1 MQEVVLVQGCRTA
14 FGNFGGALRSVPPV
28 EMGAAVMQEVLG
40 RSGVSALAVEQ
51 VVMGQ
56 VVLTEP
62 QDIYLARAAS
72 MKAGVAQEAVA
83 MSVNRLCASGL
94 QAIISAAQAIALGE
108 AGVAL
113 AGGVESTSRM
123 SYMATSQRW
132 GSRMGNVALV
142 DVLSEIFIS
151 PLTGEHVGV
160 TGENVARK
168 YGVSRCEQDQLALES
183 HRRAVRAIENGYFKE
198 QIVTMVAHDGSVF
211 EQDER
216 VRHDGSLEQLADLKP
231 IFQSDGGTVTA
242 GNILGLA
249 DAAAVVLMMEEGQAH
264 RQGLKPMGKLRSW
277 AHAGVD
283 PQFAGMGPVPST
295 RLALKRAGLT
305 VADIDVIES
314 NEAFAAQVCAVARE
328 LDFDPERV
336 NPNGGSISMGHPLGA
351 TGAAL
356 VVKALHEL
364 QRIQGRYALVTMCHG
379 GSEGVTMIIERQ

>member
-40 RSGVSALAVEQ
+40 RSGVSALAVE
-51 VVMGQ
+51 Q

-123 SYMATSQRW
+123 PYMATSQRW

-379 GSEGVTMIIERQ
+379 GSEGVAMIIERQ

>member
-1 MQEVVLVQGCRTA
+1 MQEVVLVQACRTA
-14 FGNFGGALRSVPPV
+14 FGNFGGSLRSVPPV

-40 RSGVSALAVEQ
+40 RSGVSASEVEQ

-72 MKAGVAQEAVA
+72 MRVGVAHEAVA

-94 QAIISAAQAIALGE
+94 QAIISAAQAIVLGE
-108 AGVAL
+108 AQVAL
-113 AGGVESTSRM
+113 AGGVESTSRIP
-123 SYMATSQRW
+123 YMATSQRW

-151 PLTGEHVGV
+151 PLTREHVGV

-183 HRRAVRAIENGYFKE
+183 HRRAARAIESGYFKE
-198 QIVTMVAHDGSVF
+198 QIVPMVAHEGTVF
-211 EQDER
+211 EQDEH
-216 VRHDGSLEQLADLKP
+216 VRHDGSLEQLAALKP

-249 DAAAVVLMMEEGQAH
+249 DAAAVVLMMEEGQAC

-283 PQFAGMGPVPST
+283 PQLAGMGPVPST

-314 NEAFAAQVCAVARE
+314 NEAFAAQVCAVAKE

-379 GSEGVTMIIERQ
+379 GSEGVALIIERQ

>member
-1 MQEVVLVQGCRTA
+1 MQEVVLVQAYRTA
-14 FGNFGGALRSVPPV
+14 FGNFGGSLRNVPPIG
-28 EMGAAVMQEVLG
+28 MGAAVMQEVLG
-40 RSGVSALAVEQ
+40 RSGVSASEVEQ

-62 QDIYLARAAS
+62 QDVYVARAAS
-72 MKAGVAQEAVA
+72 MKAGVAHEAVA
-83 MSVNRLCASGL
+83 MNVNRLCASGL
-94 QAIISAAQAIALGE
+94 QAIISAAQAIVLGE
-108 AGVAL
+108 ARVAL

-123 SYMATSQRW
+123 PYLAPSQRW
-132 GSRMGNVALV
+132 GSRMGSVALV

-151 PLTGEHVGV
+151 PLTREHVGV

-183 HRRAVRAIENGYFKE
+183 HRRAARAIENGYFEE
-198 QIVTMVAHDGSVF
+198 QIVPLAAHDGSIF
-211 EQDER
+211 EQDEH
-216 VRHDGSLEQLADLKP
+216 VRHDGSLEQLAALKP
-231 IFQSDGGTVTA
+231 VFQSDGGTVTA

-249 DAAAVVLMMEEGQAH
+249 DAAAVVLMMEEGQAR
-264 RQGLKPMGKLRSW
+264 RQGLKPLGKLRSW

-314 NEAFAAQVCAVARE
+314 NEAFAAQVCAVAKE

-379 GSEGVTMIIERQ
+379 GSEGVAMIIERQ

>member
-123 SYMATSQRW
+123 PYMATSQRW

-198 QIVTMVAHDGSVF
+198 QIVTMVAQDGSVF

-379 GSEGVTMIIERQ
+379 GSEGVAMIIERQ

>member
-108 AGVAL
+108 AGVVL

-123 SYMATSQRW
+123 PYMATSQRW

-379 GSEGVTMIIERQ
+379 GSEGVAMIIERQ

>member
-40 RSGVSALAVEQ
+40 RSGVSASEVEQ

-62 QDIYLARAAS
+62 QDIYLPRAAS
-72 MKAGVAQEAVA
+72 MKAGVAHEAVA

-94 QAIISAAQAIALGE
+94 QAIISAAQAIVLGE
-108 AGVAL
+108 ASVAL

-123 SYMATSQRW
+123 PYMATTQRW

-151 PLTGEHVGV
+151 PLTREHVGV

-168 YGVSRCEQDQLALES
+168 YGVSRCKQDQLALES
-183 HRRAVRAIENGYFKE
+183 HRRALRAIENGYFKE
-198 QIVTMVAHDGSVF
+198 QIVTMAGHDGIAF

-216 VRHDGSLEQLADLKP
+216 VRHDGSLEQLAALKP

-249 DAAAVVLMMEEGQAH
+249 DAAAVVLMMEEGQA
-264 RQGLKPMGKLRSW
+264 RQKGLKPLGKLRSW

-283 PQFAGMGPVPST
+283 PQFAGMGPVPAT

-305 VADIDVIES
+305 VSDIDVIES
-314 NEAFAAQVCAVARE
+314 NEAFAAQVCAVAKE

-379 GSEGVTMIIERQ
+379 GSEGVAMIIERQ

>member
-1 MQEVVLVQGCRTA
+1 MQEVVLVQGGRTA

-123 SYMATSQRW
+123 PYMATSQRW

-379 GSEGVTMIIERQ
+379 GSEGVAMIIERQ

>member
-1 MQEVVLVQGCRTA
+1 MQEVVLVQACRTA

-72 MKAGVAQEAVA
+72 MKAGVAHEAVA
-83 MSVNRLCASGL
+83 MSVNRLCTSGL

-108 AGVAL
+108 ASVAL

-123 SYMATSQRW
+123 PYMATSQRW
-132 GSRMGNVALV
+132 GSCMGNVALV

-198 QIVTMVAHDGSVF
+198 QIVTMVTHDGSVF

-216 VRHDGSLEQLADLKP
+216 VRQDGSLEQLADLKP
-231 IFQSDGGTVTA
+231 IFQSNGGTVTA

-249 DAAAVVLMMEEGQAH
+249 DGAAVVLVMEEGQAY

-283 PQFAGMGPVPST
+283 PQFAGMEPVPST
-295 RLALKRAGLT
+295 RLVLKRAGLT

-379 GSEGVTMIIERQ
+379 GSEGVAMIIERQ

>member
-1 MQEVVLVQGCRTA
+1 MQEVVLVQACRTA
-14 FGNFGGALRSVPPV
+14 FGNFGGALRGVPPV

-40 RSGVSALAVEQ
+40 RSGVSASEVEQ

-62 QDIYLARAAS
+62 QDIYMARAAS
-72 MKAGVAQEAVA
+72 MKAGVANEAVA

-94 QAIISAAQAIALGE
+94 QAIISAAQAIVLGE
-108 AGVAL
+108 AGIAL

-123 SYMATSQRW
+123 PYMATTQRW

-151 PLTGEHVGV
+151 PLTREHVGV

-183 HRRAVRAIENGYFKE
+183 HRRAAHAIEHGYFKE
-198 QIVTMVAHDGSVF
+198 QIVPMVTPDGIAF
-211 EQDER
+211 EQDEH
-216 VRHDGSLEQLADLKP
+216 VRHDGSLEQLAALKP

-249 DAAAVVLMMEEGQAH
+249 DAAAVVLMMEEGQAR

-283 PQFAGMGPVPST
+283 PQFAGMGPVPAT
-295 RLALKRAGLT
+295 RLALKRAGLS
-305 VADIDVIES
+305 VSDIDVIES
-314 NEAFAAQVCAVARE
+314 NEAFAAQVCAVAKE

-379 GSEGVTMIIERQ
+379 GSEGVAMIIERQ

>member
-72 MKAGVAQEAVA
+72 MKAGVPQEAVA

-123 SYMATSQRW
+123 PYMATSQRW

-216 VRHDGSLEQLADLKP
+216 VRHNGSLEQLADLKP

-379 GSEGVTMIIERQ
+379 GSEGVAMIIERQ

>member
-123 SYMATSQRW
+123 PYMATSQRW

>member
-83 MSVNRLCASGL
+83 MSVNRLCASGV

-108 AGVAL
+108 ASVAL

-123 SYMATSQRW
+123 PYMATSQRW
-132 GSRMGNVALV
+132 GSRMGNVVLV

-198 QIVTMVAHDGSVF
+198 QIVTMVADDGSVF

-379 GSEGVTMIIERQ
+379 GSEGVAMIIERQ

>member
-83 MSVNRLCASGL
+83 MSVNRLCASGV

-108 AGVAL
+108 ASVAL

-123 SYMATSQRW
+123 PYMATSQRW

-198 QIVTMVAHDGSVF
+198 QIVTMVADDGSVF

-379 GSEGVTMIIERQ
+379 GSEGVAMIIERQ

>member
-1 MQEVVLVQGCRTA
+1 MQEVVLVQACRTA
-14 FGNFGGALRSVPPV
+14 FGNFGGALRSIPPV

-72 MKAGVAQEAVA
+72 MKAGVAHEAVA

-108 AGVAL
+108 ASVAL

-123 SYMATSQRW
+123 PYMAASQRW

-160 TGENVARK
+160 TGENVARR

-216 VRHDGSLEQLADLKP
+216 VRYDGSLEQQADLKP

-249 DAAAVVLMMEEGQAH
+249 DAAAVVLMMEEGQAC
-264 RQGLKPMGKLRSW
+264 RQGLKPLGKLRSW

-314 NEAFAAQVCAVARE
+314 NEAFAAQVCAVAKE

-336 NPNGGSISMGHPLGA
+336 NPNGGSISMGASFGGDRSC
-351 TGAAL
+351 TGS
-356 VVKALHEL
+356 
-364 QRIQGRYALVTMCHG
+364 QGLA
-379 GSEGVTMIIERQ
+379 

>member
-123 SYMATSQRW
+123 PYMATSQRW

-216 VRHDGSLEQLADLKP
+216 VRHDGSLQQLADLKP

-379 GSEGVTMIIERQ
+379 GSEGVAMIIERQ

>member
-1 MQEVVLVQGCRTA
+1 MQNVVLVQACRTA
-14 FGNFGGALRSVPPV
+14 FGSFGGSLRSVPPV
-28 EMGAAVMQEVLG
+28 DMGAAVMQEVLG
-40 RSGVSALAVEQ
+40 RSKVSASEVEQ

-72 MKAGVAQEAVA
+72 MKVGVAHEAVA

-94 QAIISAAQAIALGE
+94 QAIISAAQAIVLGE
-108 AGVAL
+108 TQVAL

-123 SYMATSQRW
+123 PYMATSQRW

-151 PLTGEHVGV
+151 PLTREHVGV

-168 YGVSRCEQDQLALES
+168 YGVSRCEQDELALES
-183 HRRAVRAIENGYFKE
+183 HRRAARAIENGYFTE
-198 QIVTMVAHDGSVF
+198 QIVSMAAHDGSVF
-211 EQDER
+211 EQDEH
-216 VRHDGSLEQLADLKP
+216 VRHDGSLEQLAALKP

-249 DAAAVVLMMEEGQAH
+249 DAAAVVLMMEEGQAR
-264 RQGLKPMGKLRSW
+264 RQGLKPMGKLRAW

-283 PQFAGMGPVPST
+283 PQLAGMGPVPST

-305 VADIDVIES
+305 VADMDVIES
-314 NEAFAAQVCAVARE
+314 NEAFAAQVCAVAKE

-379 GSEGVTMIIERQ
+379 GSEGVALIIERQ

>member
-1 MQEVVLVQGCRTA
+1 MQEVVLVQACRTA

-123 SYMATSQRW
+123 PYMATSQRW

-379 GSEGVTMIIERQ
+379 GSEGVAMIIERQ

>member
-72 MKAGVAQEAVA
+72 MKAGVAHEAVA

-108 AGVAL
+108 ASVAL

-123 SYMATSQRW
+123 PYMATSQRW

-198 QIVTMVAHDGSVF
+198 QIVTMVTHDGSVF

-216 VRHDGSLEQLADLKP
+216 VRQDGSLEQLADLKP
-231 IFQSDGGTVTA
+231 IFQSNGGTVTA

-249 DAAAVVLMMEEGQAH
+249 DGAAVVLVMEEGQAY

-295 RLALKRAGLT
+295 RLVLKRAGLT

-356 VVKALHEL
+356 VVKALHES
-364 QRIQGRYALVTMCHG
+364 QRIQGRYALVIMCHG
-379 GSEGVTMIIERQ
+379 GSEGVAMIIERQ

>member
-72 MKAGVAQEAVA
+72 MNAGVAQEAVA

-123 SYMATSQRW
+123 PYMATSQRW

-379 GSEGVTMIIERQ
+379 GSEGVAMIIERQ

>member
-1 MQEVVLVQGCRTA
+1 MQEVVLVQACRTA
-14 FGNFGGALRSVPPV
+14 FGNFGGSLRNAPPI
-28 EMGAAVMQEVLG
+28 EMGAAVMQEALG
-40 RSGVSALAVEQ
+40 RSGVSASEVDQ

-62 QDIYLARAAS
+62 QDIYMARAAS
-72 MKAGVAQEAVA
+72 MKAGVAHEAVA

-94 QAIISAAQAIALGE
+94 QAIISAAQAIVLGE
-108 AGVAL
+108 ARVAL

-123 SYMATSQRW
+123 PYLAPSQRW
-132 GSRMGNVALV
+132 GSRMGSVALV

-151 PLTGEHVGV
+151 PLTREHVGV

-183 HRRAVRAIENGYFKE
+183 HRRAARAIENGYFKE
-198 QIVTMVAHDGSVF
+198 QIVPLAAHDGSIF
-211 EQDER
+211 EQDEH
-216 VRHDGSLEQLADLKP
+216 VRHDGSLEQLAALKP
-231 IFQSDGGTVTA
+231 VFQSDGGTVTA

-249 DAAAVVLMMEEGQAH
+249 DAAAVVLMMEEGQAR
-264 RQGLKPMGKLRSW
+264 RQGLKPLGKLRSW

-314 NEAFAAQVCAVARE
+314 NEAFAAQVCAVAKE

-379 GSEGVTMIIERQ
+379 GSEGVAMIIERQ

>member
-51 VVMGQ
+51 GVMGQ

-123 SYMATSQRW
+123 PYMATSQRW
-132 GSRMGNVALV
+132 GSRMGNVALI

>member
-72 MKAGVAQEAVA
+72 MKAGVPQEAVA

-123 SYMATSQRW
+123 PYMATSQRW

-249 DAAAVVLMMEEGQAH
+249 DAAAVVLMMEEGQAR

-328 LDFDPERV
+328 LDFDAERV

-379 GSEGVTMIIERQ
+379 GSEGVAMIIERQ

>member
-1 MQEVVLVQGCRTA
+1 MQDVVLVQACRTA

-72 MKAGVAQEAVA
+72 MKAGVAHEAVA
-83 MSVNRLCASGL
+83 MSVNRLCTSGL

-108 AGVAL
+108 ASVAL

-123 SYMATSQRW
+123 LYMATSQRW

-160 TGENVARK
+160 TGENVARR

-216 VRHDGSLEQLADLKP
+216 VRQDGSLEQQADLKP

-249 DAAAVVLMMEEGQAH
+249 DGAAVVLMMEEGQAH

>member
-123 SYMATSQRW
+123 PYMATSQRW

-198 QIVTMVAHDGSVF
+198 QIVTMVVHDGSVF

-283 PQFAGMGPVPST
+283 PQLAGMGPVPST

-379 GSEGVTMIIERQ
+379 GSEGVAMIIERQ

>member
-113 AGGVESTSRM
+113 AGGVESTSRVP
-123 SYMATSQRW
+123 YMATSQRW

-379 GSEGVTMIIERQ
+379 GSEGVAMIIERQ

>member
-123 SYMATSQRW
+123 PYMATSQRW

-249 DAAAVVLMMEEGQAH
+249 DAAAAVLMMEEGQAH

-328 LDFDPERV
+328 LDFDAERV

-379 GSEGVTMIIERQ
+379 GSEGVAMIIERQ

>member
-72 MKAGVAQEAVA
+72 MKAGVAKEAVA

-123 SYMATSQRW
+123 PYMATSQRW

-328 LDFDPERV
+328 LDFDAERV

-379 GSEGVTMIIERQ
+379 GSEGVAMIIERQ

>member
-1 MQEVVLVQGCRTA
+1 MQEVVLVQACRTA
-14 FGNFGGALRSVPPV
+14 FGNFGGSLRNVPPI

-40 RSGVSALAVEQ
+40 RSGVSASEVEQ

-62 QDIYLARAAS
+62 QDVYVARAAS
-72 MKAGVAQEAVA
+72 MKAGVAHEAVA
-83 MSVNRLCASGL
+83 MNVNRLCASGL
-94 QAIISAAQAIALGE
+94 QAIISAAQAIVLGE
-108 AGVAL
+108 ARVVL

-123 SYMATSQRW
+123 PYLAPSQRW
-132 GSRMGNVALV
+132 GSRMGSVALV

-151 PLTGEHVGV
+151 PLTREHVGV

-183 HRRAVRAIENGYFKE
+183 HRRAARAIENGYFKE
-198 QIVTMVAHDGSVF
+198 QIVPLAAHDGSIF
-211 EQDER
+211 EQDEH
-216 VRHDGSLEQLADLKP
+216 VRHDGSLEQLAALKP
-231 IFQSDGGTVTA
+231 VFQSDGGTVTA

-249 DAAAVVLMMEEGQAH
+249 DAAAVVLMMEEGQAR
-264 RQGLKPMGKLRSW
+264 RQGLKPLGKLRSW

-314 NEAFAAQVCAVARE
+314 NEAFAAQVCAVAKE

-379 GSEGVTMIIERQ
+379 GSEGVAMIIERQ

>member
-123 SYMATSQRW
+123 PYMATSQRW

-198 QIVTMVAHDGSVF
+198 QIVTMVAPDGSVF

-379 GSEGVTMIIERQ
+379 GSEGVAMIIERQ

>member
-123 SYMATSQRW
+123 PYMATSQRW

-379 GSEGVTMIIERQ
+379 GSEGVAMIIERQ

>member
-51 VVMGQ
+51 VMMGQ

-108 AGVAL
+108 ASVAL

-123 SYMATSQRW
+123 PYMAASQRW

-160 TGENVARK
+160 TGENVARR

-216 VRHDGSLEQLADLKP
+216 VRYDGSLEQQADLKP

-249 DAAAVVLMMEEGQAH
+249 DAAAVVLMMEEGQAC
-264 RQGLKPMGKLRSW
+264 RQGLKPLGKLRSW

-314 NEAFAAQVCAVARE
+314 NEAFAAQVCAVAKE

-379 GSEGVTMIIERQ
+379 GSEGVAMIIERQ

>member
-83 MSVNRLCASGL
+83 MSVNRLCASGV

-108 AGVAL
+108 ASVAL

-123 SYMATSQRW
+123 PYMATSQRW

-379 GSEGVTMIIERQ
+379 GSEGVAMIIERQ

>member
-1 MQEVVLVQGCRTA
+1 MQEVVLVQACRTA
-14 FGNFGGALRSVPPV
+14 FGNFGGSLRNVPPI

-40 RSGVSALAVEQ
+40 RSGVSASEVEQ

-62 QDIYLARAAS
+62 QDVYVARAAS
-72 MKAGVAQEAVA
+72 MKAGVAHEAVA
-83 MSVNRLCASGL
+83 MNVNRLCASGL
-94 QAIISAAQAIALGE
+94 QAIISAAQAIVLGE
-108 AGVAL
+108 ARVAL

-123 SYMATSQRW
+123 PYLAPSQRW
-132 GSRMGNVALV
+132 GSRMGSVALV

-151 PLTGEHVGV
+151 PLTREHVGV

-183 HRRAVRAIENGYFKE
+183 HRRAARAIENGYFKA
-198 QIVTMVAHDGSVF
+198 QIVPLAAHDGSIF
-211 EQDER
+211 EQDEH
-216 VRHDGSLEQLADLKP
+216 VRHDGSLEQLAALKP

-249 DAAAVVLMMEEGQAH
+249 DAAAVVLMMEEGQAR
-264 RQGLKPMGKLRSW
+264 RQGLKPLGKLRSW

-314 NEAFAAQVCAVARE
+314 NEAFAAQVCAVAKE

-379 GSEGVTMIIERQ
+379 GSEGVAMIIERQ

>member
-1 MQEVVLVQGCRTA
+1 MQEVVLVQACRTA
-14 FGNFGGALRSVPPV
+14 FGNFGGSLRNVPPI

-40 RSGVSALAVEQ
+40 RSGVSASEVEQ

-62 QDIYLARAAS
+62 QDVYVARAAS
-72 MKAGVAQEAVA
+72 MKAGVAHEAVA
-83 MSVNRLCASGL
+83 MNVNRLCASGL
-94 QAIISAAQAIALGE
+94 QAIISAAQAIVLGE
-108 AGVAL
+108 ARVAL

-123 SYMATSQRW
+123 PYLAPSQRW
-132 GSRMGNVALV
+132 GSRMGSVVLV

-151 PLTGEHVGV
+151 PLTREHVGV

-183 HRRAVRAIENGYFKE
+183 HRRAARAIENGYFKE
-198 QIVTMVAHDGSVF
+198 QIVPLAAHDGSIF
-211 EQDER
+211 EQDEH
-216 VRHDGSLEQLADLKP
+216 VRHDGSLEQLAALKP
-231 IFQSDGGTVTA
+231 VFQSDGGTVTA

-249 DAAAVVLMMEEGQAH
+249 DAAAVVLMMEEGQAR
-264 RQGLKPMGKLRSW
+264 RQGLKPLGKLRSW

-314 NEAFAAQVCAVARE
+314 NEAFAAQVCAVAKE

-379 GSEGVTMIIERQ
+379 GSEGVAMIIERQ

>member
-123 SYMATSQRW
+123 PYMATSQRW

-216 VRHDGSLEQLADLKP
+216 VRHDGSLEQLTDLKP

-379 GSEGVTMIIERQ
+379 GSEGVAMIIERQ

>member
-1 MQEVVLVQGCRTA
+1 MQEVVLVQACRTA
-14 FGNFGGALRSVPPV
+14 FGNFGGSLRNVPPIG
-28 EMGAAVMQEVLG
+28 MGAAVMQEVLG
-40 RSGVSALAVEQ
+40 RSGVSASEVEQ

-62 QDIYLARAAS
+62 QDVYVARAAS
-72 MKAGVAQEAVA
+72 MKAGVAHEAVA
-83 MSVNRLCASGL
+83 MNVNRLCASGL
-94 QAIISAAQAIALGE
+94 QAIISAAQAIVLGE
-108 AGVAL
+108 ARVAL

-123 SYMATSQRW
+123 PYLAPSQRW
-132 GSRMGNVALV
+132 GSRMGSVALV

-151 PLTGEHVGV
+151 PLTREHVGV

-183 HRRAVRAIENGYFKE
+183 HRRAARAIENGYFEE
-198 QIVTMVAHDGSVF
+198 QIVPLAAHDGSIF
-211 EQDER
+211 EQDEH
-216 VRHDGSLEQLADLKP
+216 VRHDGSLEQLAALKP
-231 IFQSDGGTVTA
+231 VFQSDGGTVTA

-249 DAAAVVLMMEEGQAH
+249 DAAAVVLMMEEGQAR
-264 RQGLKPMGKLRSW
+264 RQGLKPLGKLRSW

-314 NEAFAAQVCAVARE
+314 NEAFAAQVCAVAKE

-379 GSEGVTMIIERQ
+379 GSEGVAMIIERQ